1 MANVRREVKDYND
14 AVSNGSF
21 VCQRDAC
28 PGCLGSPDFARHDC
42 ARRQFR
48 IRVFDLRLDE
58 FVVEV
63 VPSWRVRF
71 RCRPCQKVF
80 TEYPPFALPHKRFVK
95 QDVLAK
101 ALNYLADQ
109 QPDGQAAT
117 YRESVRDKRVPP
129 GYANN
134 NKGRQL
140 SHVTLWRWL
149 SWLGSLKNLVQR
161 ATQLVLQKD
170 PQADLHRKSC
180 PVAHG
185 KTRSPQRRQT
195 LEQATMTLHAAD
207 AFPRYF
213 GVSLFTHLGTAG
225 ALA

>member
-1 MANVRREVKDYND
+1 MADVRREVKDYND

-21 VCQRDAC
+21 VCERGAC
-28 PGCLGSPDFARHDC
+28 PGCFVSSDFARHDC

-48 IRVFDLRLDE
+48 IRVFDPRVDE

-63 VPSWRVRF
+63 VRSWRVRF
-71 RCRPCQKVF
+71 CCRLCQKVF
-80 TEYPPFALPHKRFVK
+80 TDYPPFALPHKRFVK

-101 ALNYLADQ
+101 ALKYLA
-109 QPDGQAAT
+109 GQAAT

-129 GYANN
+129 SYANN

-140 SHVTLWRWL
+140 SHVTVWRWL
-149 SWLGSLKNLVQR
+149 SWLASLKNLVQR
-161 ATQLVLQKD
+161 ATQLVLQED

-180 PVAHG
+180 PVANG

-195 LEQATMTLHAAD
+195 LEQATMTLHAVE
-207 AFPRYF
+207 AFSLYF
-213 GVSLFTHLGTAG
+213 GVNLFTHLGTSG